1 MKRVVLESVDS
12 TNNYAEIIAQKT
24 YGNYLIIANSQTNG
38 RGQFDRKWFS
48 ESGKSITLSFLLRN
62 KKDNKEL
69 KKSIIKQIPYTI
81 SSVLNKLYSINSEVV
96 LPNDIKIDNKKLC
109 GLLIETYFKANKLD
123 YIIIGIGINLNND
136 VFPDDITNNAT
147 SIKKETKKE
156 QKASI
161 LIDRLE
167 EIMEGLYE

>member
-12 TNNYAEIIAQKT
+12 TNNYAEIIAKKT

-81 SSVLNKLYSINSEVV
+81 SSVMNFDFPTAATRISAREVISFRFAV
-96 LPNDIKIDNKKLC
+96 C
-109 GLLIETYFKANKLD
+109 HVE
-123 YIIIGIGINLNND
+123 
-136 VFPDDITNNAT
+136 
-147 SIKKETKKE
+147 E
-156 QKASI
+156 QGRA
-161 LIDRLE
+161 
-167 EIMEGLYE
+167 